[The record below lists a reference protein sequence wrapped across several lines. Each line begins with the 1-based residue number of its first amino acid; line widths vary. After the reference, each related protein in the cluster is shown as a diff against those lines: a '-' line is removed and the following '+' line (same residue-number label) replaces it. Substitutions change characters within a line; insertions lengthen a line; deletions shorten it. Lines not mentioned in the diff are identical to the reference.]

1 MEQNDYSTQE
11 ESPLQMQSSQQAAEA
26 AMLLKLQRNQ
36 QARQEQ
42 GMPSLAEIIQRN
54 KQQAQ

>member
-1 MEQNDYSTQE
+1 MEQNDYLTQG
-11 ESPLQMQSSQQAAEA
+11 ESPSQMQSSQQAAEA

-42 GMPSLAEIIQRN
+42 GMPSLAELIQSN
-54 KQQAQ
+54 HQAQ